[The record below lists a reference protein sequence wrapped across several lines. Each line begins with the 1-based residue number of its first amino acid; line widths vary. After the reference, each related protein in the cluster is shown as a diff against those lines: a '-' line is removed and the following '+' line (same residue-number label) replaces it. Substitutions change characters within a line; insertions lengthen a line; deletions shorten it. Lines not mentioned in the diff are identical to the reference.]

1 MNISFFVRENGGP
14 VDWSRGHTGMEAAL
28 TSAKAAVSQ
37 TGARYTIY
45 KRTSEG
51 EVEVVAI
58 VG

>member
-1 MNISFFVRENGGP
+1 MHISFFVRENEGP
-14 VDWSRGHTGMEAAL
+14 VDWSRGHIGYGAAL

-51 EVEVVAI
+51 EIEVVAI